1 MTVTTGRQRNP
12 LRWRRLSWWAEIS
25 TIAVGYGLY
34 EATRSTAPTR
44 RRLATHHA
52 SVINRVERA
61 THLDPERALNMFLS
75 MHSHLGLIASYYY
88 GTLHFIVTP
97 ALLVLLWRTRPSAYP
112 ALRSA
117 LVIASLSSLAIYWLY
132 PVTPPRLA
140 GQGLQDTLVSEHLLN
155 AGAGAHGAAGFVN
168 LYAALPS
175 LHVGWAFWCAVA
187 VITVTGSKWRFAA
200 LLYPLAT
207 TLTVVATANH
217 YLIDAFAGILIVGL
231 SLVATHVDRFRVC
244 RRVGAVGLGGGGQ
257 WCRERESAAPR
268 DVRHIDR
275 AAVSR
280 HDPAG
285 DRESQASPA
294 VVGRGSCRGSAK
306 RYVKDPR

>member
-12 LRWRRLSWWAEIS
+12 LRWRRLSWWAEIG
-25 TIAVGYGLY
+25 TIAVGYVLY
-34 EATRSTAPTR
+34 EGTRSTAPTR

-52 SVINRVERA
+52 SVINTTERA
-61 THLDPERALNMFLS
+61 THLDPERALNMFLT

-140 GQGLQDTLVSEHLLN
+140 GQGLHDTLVSEHLLN
-155 AGAGAHGAAGFVN
+155 TGGGAHGATGFVN

-175 LHVGWAFWCAVA
+175 LHVGWAFWCAIA

-231 SLVATHVDRFRVC
+231 SLVATQ
-244 RRVGAVGLGGGGQ
+244 VGSPGGGAQ
-257 WCRERESAAPR
+257 WGREGESAAPR
-268 DVRHIDR
+268 NVRHIDR
-275 AAVSR
+275 PTVSR
-280 HDPAG
+280 HDPAR

-294 VVGRGSCRGSAK
+294 VVGRGPCCGSAEAD
-306 RYVKDPR
+306 VKYLR

>member
-1 MTVTTGRQRNP
+1 MTVTGGRQRNP

-44 RRLATHHA
+44 RRLATQHA
-52 SVINRVERA
+52 NGINTIEQA
-61 THLDPERALNMFLS
+61 THLDPERALNGFLT
-75 MHSHLGLIASYYY
+75 MHPHLGLIASYYY

-97 ALLVLLWRTRPSAYP
+97 VLLVLLWRRRPSSYP

-140 GQGLQDTLVSEHLLN
+140 GQGLRDTLVSDHVLN
-155 AGAGAHGAAGFVN
+155 AGGGTHGATGFVN

-187 VITVTGSKWRFAA
+187 VIGVTRSKWRFAA

-217 YLIDAFAGILIVGL
+217 YLIDGLAGILIVGL
-231 SLVATHVDRFRVC
+231 SLVATQM
-244 RRVGAVGLGGGGQ
+244 GA
-257 WCRERESAAPR
+257 S
-268 DVRHIDR
+268 
-275 AAVSR
+275 
-280 HDPAG
+280 
-285 DRESQASPA
+285 A
-294 VVGRGSCRGSAK
+294 VVSGVETVNRQPPGMFATSI
-306 RYVKDPR
+306 DPP